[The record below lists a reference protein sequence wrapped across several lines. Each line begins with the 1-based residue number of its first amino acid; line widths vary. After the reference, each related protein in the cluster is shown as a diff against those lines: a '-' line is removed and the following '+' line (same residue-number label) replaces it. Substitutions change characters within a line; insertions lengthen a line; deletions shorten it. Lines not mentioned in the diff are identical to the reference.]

1 MVRYRYIMEN
11 KKTAKEFY
19 VQLPDVVAKTH
30 YSTSTRL
37 LAANLMENPY
47 LTVGMYL
54 TKLSQAELDHLCE
67 LSEVDDTDPKLQ
79 ELIVITLMLL
89 QAEGTIVTSE
99 DDVIDHLSTLKLMI
113 AGVSLGR
120 KGYIKVNYENLS
132 FNDDVGDLIVFEKL
146 SQGEE
151 DV

>member
-1 MVRYRYIMEN
+1 MEN

-19 VQLPDVVAKTH
+19 VQLPDVVAKKQFA
-30 YSTSTRL
+30 TSTRL
-37 LAANLMENPY
+37 LAANFIENPY
-47 LTVGMYL
+47 LTVGAYL
-54 TKLSQAELDHLCE
+54 TKLSQVELDHLCE
-67 LSEVDDTDPKLQ
+67 LSEVRDNDPRLQ

-99 DDVIDHLSTLKLMI
+99 DEVIDHLATFKMMI
-113 AGVSLGR
+113 AGTSLGR

-146 SQGEE
+146 SEGQE

>member
-1 MVRYRYIMEN
+1 MEN

-19 VQLPDVVAKTH
+19 VQLPDVVAKKD

-89 QAEGTIVTSE
+89 QAEGTIVTSG

-132 FNDDVGDLIVFEKL
+132 FNDDVGDLIIFEKL